1 MLAAYNNTNPE
12 MITILL
18 ELGADLKMK
27 NRYGMTAI
35 EYAKGNKNLTDTDAL
50 KKLEEMSR

>member
-1 MLAAYNNTNPE
+1 
-12 MITILL
+12 
-18 ELGADLKMK
+18 MK